1 MVTQTLVF
9 GGTLQIPQTRR
20 AFLVDATFAA
30 AATSASF
37 AWPGLA
43 RAQANS
49 PFKLSVI
56 TDEISPDFD
65 HACSV
70 ASKDFGLQWVEIRAL
85 WGKNIADLNSDD
97 VSRAQAIL
105 AKYNL
110 RVSDIASPLFKVDW
124 PGAPRSRF
132 STQHDSFAATA
143 DFKKQDDVLA
153 ACIALAKQFKTD
165 KIRCFDFWRLDDASP
180 FRAAID
186 DRLRSAAETTR
197 KQDIE
202 LILENEFEC
211 NTVTAAEA
219 ARLLAAV
226 PALGLN
232 WDPANAVMHGE
243 LDAFPAGWALL
254 PKDRIRHCHCKNAVR
269 NANGKVE
276 WSPVDIGLIDWTA
289 QFRALK
295 SIGYRNAVSLE
306 THWRGGGSPEAS
318 SCISWAGMKR
328 ALEASGTL

>member
-1 MVTQTLVF
+1 MN
-9 GGTLQIPQTRR
+9 PKTRR
-20 AFLVDATFAA
+20 TFLADATFAV

-37 AWPGLA
+37 AWPSLA

-110 RVSDIASPLFKVDW
+110 RVTDIASPLFKVDW

-132 STQHDSFAATA
+132 STQNDSFAATA

-165 KIRCFDFWRLDDASP
+165 KVRCFDFWRLDDASS

-186 DRLRSAAETTR
+186 DKLRSATETAR
-197 KQDIE
+197 KQGIA

-211 NTVTAAEA
+211 NTATAAEA

-232 WDPANAVMHGE
+232 WDPANAVMAGE
-243 LDAFPAGWALL
+243 FDAFPAGWALL
-254 PKDRIRHCHCKNAVR
+254 PKDRIRHCHCKNALR
-269 NANGKVE
+269 NADGKVE

-306 THWRGGGSPEAS
+306 THWRGGGTPEAS
-318 SCISWAGMKR
+318 SRISWAGMKR

>member
-1 MVTQTLVF
+1 MN
-9 GGTLQIPQTRR
+9 PQTRR
-20 AFLVDATFAA
+20 TFLADATLAV

-37 AWPGLA
+37 AWPSLA
-43 RAQANS
+43 YAQANS

-105 AKYNL
+105 TKYNL
-110 RVSDIASPLFKVDW
+110 RVTDISSPLFKVDW

-132 STQHDSFAATA
+132 SSSNQNFATA
-143 DFKKQDDVLA
+143 DFQKQDDVLA

-165 KIRCFDFWRLDDASP
+165 KIRCFDFWRLDDVSP
-180 FRAAID
+180 YRAAMD
-186 DRLRSAAETTR
+186 DKLRTAAEATQ
-197 KQDIE
+197 KQGIA
-202 LILENEFEC
+202 LILENEQDC
-211 NTVTAAEA
+211 NTSTAPEA
-219 ARLLAAV
+219 VRLLAAV

-254 PKDRIRHCHCKNAVR
+254 PKDRILHCHCKNAVR
-269 NANGKVE
+269 NAAGKVE
-276 WSPVDIGLIDWTA
+276 WAPVDIGLVDWAA

-295 SIGYRNAVSLE
+295 SIGYRKAVSLE
-306 THWRGGGSPEAS
+306 THWRGAGTPEAS
-318 SCISWAGMKR
+318 SRISWAGMKK
-328 ALEASGTL
+328 ALEAAGAL